1 MSKFENP
8 ESEDDFLADDD
19 YLIDEDL
26 HELEMQL
33 AADAQ
38 FLHTTYPSSSSKS
51 ERLAKLIS
59 ACVSSSNSET
69 EKSFDTTVSMGE
81 ENEISS
87 SKRSIANGRSTLVAW
102 QNIGLGMVASA
113 CLIIC
118 VVWYF
123 PQQPNSDGGTVAK
136 SITNMQDVDTV
147 YTVTPVSMSLPDKF
161 LNASQPELEAMFD
174 NMCPGS
180 DVSNRFLD
188 EIQHVD
194 F

>member
-8 ESEDDFLADDD
+8 ESEDDFLADD

-123 PQQPNSDGGTVAK
+123 PQQPNSDGGSVAK

-180 DVSNRFLD
+180 DDSNRFLD

>member
-8 ESEDDFLADDD
+8 ESENDFLAEDD

-26 HELEMQL
+26 RELETQL

-38 FLHTTYPSSSSKS
+38 FLHATYPSSSSKS

-87 SKRSIANGRSTLVAW
+87 SKQSMANGRSTLVAW
-102 QNIGLGMVASA
+102 HNIGLGMVASA

-118 VVWYF
+118 VVWYI
-123 PQQPNSDGGTVAK
+123 PQQPNSDNGSVAK
-136 SITNMQDVDTV
+136 SITNIQDVDTV

-174 NMCPGS
+174 NMCPGRDDS
-180 DVSNRFLD
+180 VQFLA
-188 EIQHVD
+188 EIQQMD

>member
-8 ESEDDFLADDD
+8 ESEDDFLADD

-180 DVSNRFLD
+180 DDSNRFLD